1 MSAVKT
7 GAIWNLLDCVY
18 LPRDGDKLPS
28 LSMALKAN
36 GRVWTVVLVGEQE
49 FGIQEWADA
58 LRASLAFTQASV
70 GMGVANLSCSLAQPD
85 DALPPGVKPS

>member
-1 MSAVKT
+1 MSAINASV
-7 GAIWNLLDCVY
+7 WRLLDCVY

-28 LSMALKAN
+28 LSATLKAN

-58 LRASLAFTQASV
+58 LRASLAFTHASV
-70 GMGVANLSCSLAQPD
+70 GMDIASLGCSPAQPD
-85 DALPPGVKPS
+85 DELPPGVKPS